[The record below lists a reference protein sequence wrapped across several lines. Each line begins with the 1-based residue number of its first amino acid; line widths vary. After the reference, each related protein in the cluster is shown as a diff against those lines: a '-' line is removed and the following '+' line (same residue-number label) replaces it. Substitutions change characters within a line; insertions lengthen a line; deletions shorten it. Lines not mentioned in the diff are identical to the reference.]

1 MNLRHRG
8 VSALP
13 RGTVVTQ
20 HTLHA
25 TVEVI
30 RAGYPTDPV
39 CPGPM
44 AEERA
49 PRAARPGFM
58 GSLYLM
64 MGRSNRTSLLGS
76 IHDFLSVALI
86 DSSRRR
92 SSLTTA
98 CQSGG
103 VT

>member
-30 RAGYPTDPV
+30 RAGYPNDPV
-39 CPGPM
+39 
-44 AEERA
+44 
-49 PRAARPGFM
+49 RPGFM
-58 GSLYLM
+58 GVGAVLV
-64 MGRSNRTSLLGS
+64 GAFQWVR
-76 IHDFLSVALI
+76 A
-86 DSSRRR
+86 
-92 SSLTTA
+92 
-98 CQSGG
+98 
-103 VT
+103 